1 MTSAYSEADVAG
13 TAACFSSLSTFAAI
27 SANREEESWSMRSL
41 SLSKPRS
48 VFVFDLVEPERHL
61 CERGAEVVHRGALLI
76 AWARDRL

>member
-1 MTSAYSEADVAG
+1 
-13 TAACFSSLSTFAAI
+13 
-27 SANREEESWSMRSL
+27 MRSL

-61 CERGAEVVHRGALLI
+61 CERGAEVAHRGALLI